1 MRNFVKVT
9 LTEATS
15 WDMQSICSVAN
26 ALVRCGYVEDDVLQA
41 IDAAVS
47 VIPRHRFSAQGV
59 ALVYIYHLLCVLQ
72 SVAVCVCVLQSVAVC
87 L

>member
-1 MRNFVKVT
+1 MRNSVKVI
-9 LTEATS
+9 LTKPTG